1 MVSKIQMIKYIC
13 VFSLLFFFHSG
24 SQAQSNVVKRA
35 LQADS
40 TLGIVIS
47 AQQFDSLA
55 ESLLTK
61 FGSDTSEKKI
71 EDYLS
76 LIRVCNT
83 IDLNLLV
90 DSSETYKK
98 LDDLYLFKYMDK
110 IVQLTDATMSIG
122 ASLYS
127 KKYDM
132 QIGGVKTKNNCFRII
147 H

>member
-1 MVSKIQMIKYIC
+1 MVSKINVVKYIWA
-13 VFSLLFFFHSG
+13 FGLLFFFCFKSK
-24 SQAQSNVVKRA
+24 AQSSVVKRA

-55 ESLLTK
+55 KSLTIK
-61 FGSDTSEKKI
+61 FESDTSEKKI
-71 EDYLS
+71 EDYLL

-83 IDLNLLV
+83 IEFNLLV
-90 DSSETYKK
+90 DSSEMYKQ
-98 LDDLYLFKYMDK
+98 LNDLYLFKYMRK
-110 IVQLTDATMSIG
+110 IAELTDATISIG
-122 ASLYS
+122 YSYYS
-127 KKYDM
+127 KKYDI